1 MTLGV
6 MIAARPSIIT
16 PAARALRSLT
26 QLRCSL
32 RSAARGAVPVAAA
45 SGRLLVKAPG
55 REAGGWGALS
65 LLPDVVELATI
76 EPGVRADLATQ
87 GGSTF
92 TFDLR
97 ALIARTRPLSGL
109 EPPARASAGVVRR
122 RVRTALEGPQIA
134 RFFPSLRLA
143 GLAPSASPRGSPAS
157 LC

>member
-1 MTLGV
+1 MNVVVLSSFNTPSTDFGV

-16 PAARALRSLT
+16 PAARALRPLT

-32 RSAARGAVPVAAA
+32 RSARGAVLAAA

-97 ALIARTRPLSGL
+97 ALIARTRPLEWPGAL
-109 EPPARASAGVVRR
+109 RR
-122 RVRTALEGPQIA
+122 GRRLGWYVGE
-134 RFFPSLRLA
+134 SVLR
-143 GLAPSASPRGSPAS
+143 
-157 LC
+157 